1 MGDSPA
7 RIRAYV
13 RTRTRTH
20 AGHASRHKIDPPDR
34 RLATIS
40 VVELRQIVFM
50 KVNRCSSLAVIAA
63 TRSFPRVSVRTR
75 RSSRH
80 VALSSLD
87 QSIDKS
93 RETKILTRY
102 RSFKTSS
109 SESIHDINYLLIIY
123 IMYRFARKIFNN
135 FFNNFLLIIF

>member
-20 AGHASRHKIDPPDR
+20 DGHASRHKIDPPD

-50 KVNRCSSLAVIAA
+50 KVNRCSSLAVIVA
-63 TRSFPRVSVRTR
+63 TRSFARVTASIRDDHPVT
-75 RSSRH
+75 
-80 VALSSLD
+80 SSLH
-87 QSIDKS
+87 KS
-93 RETKILTRY
+93 LLTNRN
-102 RSFKTSS
+102 
-109 SESIHDINYLLIIY
+109 I
-123 IMYRFARKIFNN
+123 KIF
-135 FFNNFLLIIF
+135 

>member
-50 KVNRCSSLAVIAA
+50 KVNRCSSLAVIVA
-63 TRSFPRVSVRTR
+63 TRSFARVTASIRDNHPVTSLYR
-75 RSSRH
+75 RYI
-80 VALSSLD
+80 SL
-87 QSIDKS
+87 
-93 RETKILTRY
+93 LTNRNI
-102 RSFKTSS
+102 R
-109 SESIHDINYLLIIY
+109 
-123 IMYRFARKIFNN
+123 IF
-135 FFNNFLLIIF
+135 